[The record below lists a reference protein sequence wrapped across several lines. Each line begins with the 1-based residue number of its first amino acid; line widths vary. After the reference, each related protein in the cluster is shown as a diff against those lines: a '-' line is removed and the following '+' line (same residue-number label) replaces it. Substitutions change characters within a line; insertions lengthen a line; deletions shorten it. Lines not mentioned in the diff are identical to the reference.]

1 MVSTKTLASNLAPL
15 AWPTT
20 RLLVQVS
27 CSSTT
32 HQVVRAMQN
41 SPATRR
47 VMQAF
52 AYIGREAVA
61 AMVTQAAEQAVYY
74 RPTPRPY
81 YSEGPAMAFGRASR
95 DSDLKDL
102 QNITRNLRHTTDE
115 IVEEEEELRAAEEAQ
130 RRFDALPEFVIRE
143 VREVTVKART
153 EAEAIE
159 IAKIAFKHGQDED
172 NRIDRDRLS
181 SDRIR
186 GNTISKIRRV
196 AVKVSKYLD

>member
-1 MVSTKTLASNLAPL
+1 
-15 AWPTT
+15 
-20 RLLVQVS
+20 
-27 CSSTT
+27 
-32 HQVVRAMQN
+32 
-41 SPATRR
+41 
-47 VMQAF
+47 
-52 AYIGREAVA
+52 
-61 AMVTQAAEQAVYY
+61 
-74 RPTPRPY
+74 
-81 YSEGPAMAFGRASR
+81 MAFGRTSR